1 MLLTNSGPSCTLTLT
16 LHDFF
21 IFFCSVWWLFFFF
34 TRPNCP
40 DMSWR
45 TFTSSLTSAPL
56 TSQCLTTPRGPSC
69 TGGAAL
75 KAEEERTRTVIG
87 GTPQSVRR
95 SWGWGRSWGGGSVTM
110 QCLLCRSPKKSTP
123 LCWWWRPQTPM
134 ELYSGR
140 RELCVWMCCN
150 NRQYIHVSLSL
161 CPPLSG
167 TLVRVTP
174 RLRSPWRMKWGSFM
188 AWTKAVR
195 LLCHR
200 HHQANL
206 LLSGPRRRRRFWGR
220 KSVMSWPTKSRW
232 DRQKS

>member
-1 MLLTNSGPSCTLTLT
+1 MYFFSLLL
-16 LHDFF
+16 F
-21 IFFCSVWWLFFFF
+21 IFF
-34 TRPNCP
+34 TRPNCL

-45 TFTSSLTSAPL
+45 TFTSSLTFAPS

-95 SWGWGRSWGGGSVTM
+95 SWGWGRSWGGGSATM

-140 RELCVWMCCN
+140 RELCVWMCCK
-150 NRQYIHVSLSL
+150 NRQYINVSPS
-161 CPPLSG
+161 
-167 TLVRVTP
+167 V
-174 RLRSPWRMKWGSFM
+174 
-188 AWTKAVR
+188 
-195 LLCHR
+195 
-200 HHQANL
+200 
-206 LLSGPRRRRRFWGR
+206 LLSQVHWWGLLPGSGVHGGWNEGVLWPEP
-220 KSVMSWPTKSRW
+220 KQSVSFVISIIRPTCCCQGRGGGGDSEGTSLRCHGW
-232 DRQKS
+232 QSQGETDWEG